1 MGKLTCRILS
11 LIGLVVVLF
20 VSAVSSVVESAAQAP
35 DWNAIGTEATKLL
48 EDYVR
53 IDTSNPPGD
62 TRKAADFLAAIFA
75 REGIPVTRYESA
87 PGKAIIYARLK
98 ATVAPAAGKAI
109 VLLHHMDVVPADRT
123 RWKTDPFTPTIVG
136 NDLWGRGS
144 MDMKGMGVAELLA
157 FLELKRQHVPLT
169 RDVILLAEPDEE
181 VGGAMGAR
189 WMIANH
195 YAELDPEYVIDEGGF
210 GSRDLFASGKLV
222 YGISVGEKKLIWL
235 KVRAEGIS
243 GHASQPIEQNPN
255 DHLVKALARLLE
267 TPSSSAPPAAASG
280 SQAPPRSIVEVM
292 KARVGPLARN
302 KFTNA
307 IQQSTISL
315 TWLRSGVGDPPKIN
329 VIPSVAEAGLDCR
342 VLPGTTRDQWVAEIK
357 RRLADPSLKV
367 DVINEGDDAVV
378 TGSDTPLY
386 RSLEAAIAR
395 QHPDAVVTP
404 ILVPYTTDSNAFRAK
419 GVKSYGI
426 FPAILSADTVASM
439 HGDGEHVPLDGVRD
453 AAQVFFEAVRETVGN
468 KK

>member
-11 LIGLVVVLF
+11 LIGLVVVLS
-20 VSAVSSVVESAAQAP
+20 VSTVSSVVESAAQAP
-35 DWNAIGTEATKLL
+35 DWNAIGTEATRLL

-255 DHLVKALARLLE
+255 DHLVKALARLIE

-404 ILVPYTTDSNAFRAK
+404 ILVPYTTDSNAFRPK